1 MGISNWISE
10 RVTEGSSHQGLM
22 VAVVAA
28 LVLFGGMSL
37 TKVVLWGALVWGVWS
52 IMKRGLIM
60 AELETEVQLL
70 KKELHDQ
77 KKIHDRLDIAIEK
90 LTDVSNSINRMLAV
104 HEEKLARQEES
115 IIDAEQKIEVRRAEL
130 SKQIDELHSR
140 ITTNTKE
147 IMTAAVDQHT
157 KQNREIQKIRDE
169 LVSRVGVLEKWR
181 HVLIG
186 GSIVI
191 GFMLHKFVNF
201 GS

>member
-1 MGISNWISE
+1 
-10 RVTEGSSHQGLM
+10 
-22 VAVVAA
+22 
-28 LVLFGGMSL
+28 
-37 TKVVLWGALVWGVWS
+37 
-52 IMKRGLIM
+52 M
-60 AELETEVQLL
+60 AELETEVEPL

-77 KKIHDRLDIAIEK
+77 KKIHDRLDVAIEK

-115 IIDAEQKIEVRRAEL
+115 IIEAEQKIEVRRTEL

-147 IMTAAVDQHT
+147 IMTAAANQHSL
-157 KQNREIQKIRDE
+157 QNKEIQKIRDE

-191 GFMLHKFVNF
+191 GFLLHKFVDL
-201 GS
+201 SP